1 VWHPIRRS
9 VPCSQGWGA
18 FATPRRASATD
29 PSEDRPQRRART
41 TAARQ
46 PCHLAPGPG
55 ASTIEH
61 SPELSFPFSAYTR
74 QGATYGGRYL
84 THLCASSGFLNLS
97 TRCSPHRTPGLF
109 HPSGTHGVLPSQR
122 FSPTGRRTPL
132 GWSAP
137 LDVSSVEPVFRGLS
151 VPVDPYSPNDPL
163 GALSGRSSLRFTTS
177 PGPWPPA
184 TDPPSRVL
192 PSGAFSRFRVSVN
205 RRCRASPETH
215 RPS

>member
-1 VWHPIRRS
+1 MTTNGLHTRTALPLRGPKTSTGASRRRLTDQQRRAAWHPID
-9 VPCSQGWGA
+9 GH
-18 FATPRRASATD
+18 SAVLSRLGGFRDAPKGEAQPTRPKTG
-29 PSEDRPQRRART
+29 PSRRART

-61 SPELSFPFSAYTR
+61 SPELSFPFSACTR
-74 QGATYGGRYL
+74 QGATYGGPYL

-137 LDVSSVEPVFRGLS
+137 LDVGSVEPVFRGLS
-151 VPVDPYSPNDPL
+151 VPVDPYS
-163 GALSGRSSLRFTTS
+163 
-177 PGPWPPA
+177 
-184 TDPPSRVL
+184 
-192 PSGAFSRFRVSVN
+192 
-205 RRCRASPETH
+205 H
-215 RPS
+215 RMTR